1 MADMSV
7 LDFSA
12 MVDDNFVDSRL
23 VEYRVR
29 SEVERAG

>member
-1 MADMSV
+1 MTV

-29 SEVERAG
+29 TYERGG